1 MINKKCIERQST
13 NLWSLI
19 IRDHVLIM
27 NIKIIKIH
35 DYFAAQI
42 IFKFEL
48 IHVHFDTKSLIL
60 SDLKQTEQ
68 AMLSH

>member
-1 MINKKCIERQST
+1 MIWNYV
-13 NLWSLI
+13 LI
-19 IRDHVLIM
+19 I

-42 IFKFEL
+42 MFEFEL

-68 AMLSH
+68 FMSFHQY